1 MKAYGIARIGRDAEV
16 RSGNGE
22 PVMNLSLA
30 FSYGR
35 KGDGGSRP
43 TQWVEAVMW
52 GKRAESLAPYLVKGS
67 QILVDLEDVHTE
79 VYAGKTGEK
88 TKLVARVGNI
98 ELISSRQPGEPVQA
112 AAPTRQAAIVG
123 SGFDD
128 MDSDIPF

>member
-1 MKAYGIARIGRDAEV
+1 
-16 RSGNGE
+16 
-22 PVMNLSLA
+22 
-30 FSYGR
+30 
-35 KGDGGSRP
+35 
-43 TQWVEAVMW
+43 MW